1 MRCGVTVIDNMLFLL
16 NSVKFLD
23 RVGPKSFLHSSMT
36 MNNKES
42 LSTDRFERLNFEQLL
57 YKSLFTQ
64 LLLARLHKKN
74 NSCKVSRPRSFETE
88 TDTRPRGDLKP
99 SSPRL
104 EKTGFETRLETE
116 TKSRDSIT
124 ATRQESEK
132 SKS

>member
-16 NSVKFLD
+16 NSVKILD

-74 NSCKVSRPRSFETE
+74 NSCKVLRPRLTRDREETWNLRVR
-88 TDTRPRGDLKP
+88 DSKKRVSRHVSRQRP
-99 SSPRL
+99 S
-104 EKTGFETRLETE
+104 LETPSLPLG
-116 TKSRDSIT
+116 KSQKKVK
-124 ATRQESEK
+124 A
-132 SKS
+132 